1 MIKIYEKYGPNANP
15 PNTDYPVSGSVKNKT
30 TPGATDGTPIDE
42 AWLNDMIGGDLALL
56 NAGGVTPSGDTD
68 TALVSDRM
76 TALMNLLIKAAEPV
90 GQVNFFY
97 ANTVPDNYLIMDG
110 SHWSKTTYSELFA
123 KIGSLP
129 NVSSDTLE
137 FWIESSE
144 SRFTR
149 ATSLNNQVG
158 TVQEDAIRN
167 ITGVW
172 ENADPTVTMG
182 FYANM
187 VLSGAF
193 KFGGNQGSTRLLD
206 HGNNNYSSYPNIE
219 FDASLVV
226 PTANENRPK
235 DYALLQCIKY
245 TLGF

>member
-1 MIKIYEKYGPNANP
+1 MLIFTNNSKIANKDMSNASLATENSQGVSRIATQSET
-15 PNTDYPVSGSVKNKT
+15 NT
-30 TPGATDGTPIDE
+30 GTV
-42 AWLNDMIGGDLALL
+42 N
-56 NAGGVTPSGDTD
+56 NAFVTPATLRNILTSI
-68 TALVSDRM
+68 V
-76 TALMNLLIKAAEPV
+76 EPI

-149 ATSLNNQVG
+149 ATSLTNQVG
-158 TVQEDAIRN
+158 SVQEDAIRN
-167 ITGVW
+167 ITGSGVAMMQNGGTGSPNGVFIS
-172 ENADPTVTMG
+172 E
-182 FYANM
+182 
-187 VLSGAF
+187 LSGLAA
-193 KFGGNQGSTRLLD
+193 QGA
-206 HGNNNYSSYPNIE
+206 HGSSATLITG
-219 FDASLVV
+219 FDASLEV

-235 DYALLQCIKY
+235 DFALLQCIKY